1 MTSSRAAAATRS
13 RSGGAVS
20 RRALLLT
27 GLVALV
33 VGCNDQESGAVP
45 GGSDGSGGTEDPAQV
60 LSGGAPVSID
70 DAVARGWLLPA
81 DATLETINDLPRDPE
96 TEELDS
102 DAYTAEQIRR
112 GYRIFR
118 NTTELAAEFS
128 GNDMDCSSCHLN
140 GGQKV
145 KALPL
150 VGVSGLFP
158 QYRNRD
164 AALVSLE
171 ERIRG
176 CFIRSMNGTAP
187 PFDHPVTLAL
197 SAYIH
202 WLSEG
207 VPTGFSPAWRG
218 LNGIPEAARIP
229 VDELDLTRGEALYE
243 EECAPCHGLDGVG
256 FNLGGLAEPAPLWGE
271 GSWNDGAGAARIW
284 RLAGFIRYAM
294 PLTAPGSLSDEEA
307 QHVSAWINS
316 HDRPAFP
323 SKATDFPAGGRPA
336 DAVYDTLVFPVHPL
350 KARRAGDPSRP

>member
-1 MTSSRAAAATRS
+1 VT
-13 RSGGAVS
+13 
-20 RRALLLT
+20 
-27 GLVALV
+27 LVF
-33 VGCNDQESGAVP
+33 GCNAPDLDEPMGGTTEGAGGELSTDPTSGAGWP
-45 GGSDGSGGTEDPAQV
+45 
-60 LSGGAPVSID
+60 LSVD
-70 DAVARGWLLPA
+70 DAVARGWLLAA
-81 DATLETINDLPRDPE
+81 DATLETINDLPRDPLAQDLG
-96 TEELDS
+96 TDP
-102 DAYTAEQIRR
+102 YTAERIRE

-118 NTTELAAEFS
+118 NSTELAADFS
-128 GNDMDCSSCHLN
+128 GNDMDCASCHLN

-202 WLSEG
+202 WLSQG
-207 VPTGFSPAWRG
+207 VPTGVSPPWRG
-218 LNGIPEAARIP
+218 LNQIPAEARIAI
-229 VDELDLTRGEALYE
+229 DDLDLARGKALYE
-243 EECAPCHGLDGVG
+243 EECAACHGLDGVG
-256 FNLGGLAEPAPLWGE
+256 FNLGGLAEPAPMWGE

-294 PLTAPGSLSDEEA
+294 PLTAPGSLTDEEA
-307 QHVSAWINS
+307 QQISAWINS
-316 HDRPAFP
+316 HDRPVFP
-323 SKATDFPAGGRPA
+323 SKAADFPAGGRPP
-336 DAVYDTLVFPVHPL
+336 DAVYDTLVFPTHPL
-350 KARRAGDPSRP
+350 KARRVADSPPR